1 MSYRTVV
8 LQSSGPVTAS
18 GSGAWIPVQA
28 GTMVAIALE
37 VTAGSGSPTFDAWCQ
52 GSYSDADATGFDVPA
67 DIVQKDAAGAAAE
80 NAATTNKR
88 DIVDNKTTTTAERWI
103 AIYKHFPLPF
113 IRARHSLSGAAAS
126 ITYSSTGM
134 VK

>member
-1 MSYRTVV
+1 MSARSFD
-8 LQSSGPVTAS
+8 LQPSGPVTAS

-28 GTMVAIALE
+28 LTMIAVALE

-52 GSYSDADATGFDVPA
+52 GANSSSDTVGFDVPA
-67 DIVQKDAAGAAAE
+67 DLVQKDAAGAAAE

-103 AIYKHFPLPF
+103 AIYKHFPF
-113 IRARHSLSGAAAS
+113 QYIRVRHAISGAAAS
-126 ITYSSTGM
+126 ITYSAIGM
-134 VK
+134 GK

>member
-103 AIYKHFPLPF
+103 AIYKHFPF
-113 IRARHSLSGAAAS
+113 QYIRVRHAISGAAAS
-126 ITYSSTGM
+126 ITYSAIGM
-134 VK
+134 GK